1 MDKNSVKEAKTLLQ
15 RYGLKS
21 IKPIQLVQ
29 ASKQLHKSLL
39 ETLEIIAFLKSGG
52 QGYGP
57 FPYTERALKG
67 KHA

>member
-1 MDKNSVKEAKTLLQ
+1 MDSKKTKEAQELLR

-21 IKPIQLVQ
+21 IKPTQLVQ
-29 ASKQLHKSLL
+29 ASNQLHKSLL
-39 ETLEIIAFLKSGG
+39 ETLQIIAFLKSGG